1 MQEQHKMQVQDSI
14 PLLTATAVV
23 AAAAAATILE
33 QLHHQQHIHLQLNIE
48 KRTSISFY
56 KLSRG
61 IKTTF

>member
-1 MQEQHKMQVQDSI
+1 MQVQDLM
-14 PLLTATAVV
+14 PLLTTTAAL
-23 AAAAAATILE
+23 AAAAILE
-33 QLHHQQHIHLQLNIE
+33 QQHHQQHIHLQLNIE

>member
-1 MQEQHKMQVQDSI
+1 MQTLDSM
-14 PLLTATAVV
+14 PLLTTTAAL
-23 AAAAAATILE
+23 AAAAILLE
-33 QLHHQQHIHLQLNIE
+33 QQHQQQPIHLQLNIE